1 MPFARRNA
9 AAQKDRER
17 RAFVTDRE
25 QKVYDALH
33 ALDIPFTV
41 MQHEAVH
48 TMDDC
53 TALVAEP
60 DVVYCKNLFLCNRQK
75 TRFYLL
81 LVLPDKVFHTASVSG
96 QLGVSRLSFAPEEL
110 LPDYLGLC
118 AGAVSPMGLL
128 NDPQGR
134 VRLLVDSDLP
144 RSKRVAFHPCVNTA
158 TLILSTQDFLNVY
171 LPHTD
176 HIPTMVSL
184 PAEES
189 FSNEV
194 S

>member
-1 MPFARRNA
+1 M
-9 AAQKDRER
+9 
-17 RAFVTDRE
+17 TDRE
-25 QKVYDALH
+25 QKTYDALR

-41 MQHEAVH
+41 TQHEAVR

-53 TALVAEP
+53 TALVPEP
-60 DVVYCKNLFLCNRQK
+60 DVVYCKNLFLCNRKKSQ
-75 TRFYLL
+75 FYLL
-81 LVLPDKVFHTASVSG
+81 LALPDKVFHTAFVSG

-110 LPDYLGLC
+110 LPEYLGLY

-171 LPHTD
+171 LPHTG

-189 FSNEV
+189 LSNEV

>member
-1 MPFARRNA
+1 
-9 AAQKDRER
+9 
-17 RAFVTDRE
+17 
-25 QKVYDALH
+25 
-33 ALDIPFTV
+33 
-41 MQHEAVH
+41 
-48 TMDDC
+48 
-53 TALVAEP
+53 
-60 DVVYCKNLFLCNRQK
+60 
-75 TRFYLL
+75 
-81 LVLPDKVFHTASVSG
+81 
-96 QLGVSRLSFAPEEL
+96 
-110 LPDYLGLC
+110 
-118 AGAVSPMGLL
+118 MGLL